1 MIAERFDAARNVLFV
16 SFTGPLGDE
25 DLVKYAQRMAGNPAI
40 PPAHDELIDL
50 RRVEEADVQSHT
62 LRRIAE
68 LFGGADRNPERSRV
82 ALVASD
88 DVSYGL
94 SRMYQAFRSRSPLDL
109 RVFRD
114 MGEAR
119 AWLGLG
125 PE

>member
-1 MIAERFDAARNVLFV
+1 MIEDRFDAARNVLFV
-16 SFTGPLGDE
+16 SFDGPLTDE
-25 DLVKYAQRMAGNPAI
+25 DLVKYAQRAASNPAI

-50 RRVEEADVQSHT
+50 RRVDVASVQSHT

-68 LFGGADRNPERSRV
+68 LFAGGDRTPERSRV

-88 DVSYGL
+88 DASYGL
-94 SRMYQAFRSRSPLDL
+94 SRMYQVFRSRSALDL

-114 MGEAR
+114 MAEAR
-119 AWLGLG
+119 AWLGLA

>member
-1 MIAERFDAARNVLFV
+1 MIEDRFDAARNLLFV
-16 SFTGPLGDE
+16 RFTGELSEE
-25 DLVKYAQRMAGNPAI
+25 DLVKYAQRAAANPAI

-50 RRVEEADVQSHT
+50 SRAEIADLQSHT

-68 LFGGADRNPERSRV
+68 LFAGGDRTPERSRV
-82 ALVASD
+82 ALVAAD

-94 SRMYQAFRSRSPLDL
+94 SRMYQAFRSHSPLDL

-114 MGEAR
+114 VAEAR
-119 AWLGLG
+119 AWLGLP